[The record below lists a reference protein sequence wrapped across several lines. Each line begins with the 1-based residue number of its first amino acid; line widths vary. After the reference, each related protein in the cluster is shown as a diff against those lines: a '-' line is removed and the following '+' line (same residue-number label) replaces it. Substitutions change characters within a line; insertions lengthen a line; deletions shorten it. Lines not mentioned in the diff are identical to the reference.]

1 MTRRSREGTIR
12 AYGLAALACLVVAPA
27 PAPATRSNAAAAPPP
42 FDAPVGRPPL
52 AGALVVNGG
61 FGDYRGGHFHAG
73 FDFGT
78 ARRVGRPVVAPADGR
93 IERARASGAGYGRSL
108 YVRLEDGRLLQF
120 GHLDAFAGPVGA
132 YVQHV
137 QDSTGL
143 YEQDLWPPPGRF
155 PVRAGATIA
164 WTGESGAGGP
174 HLHFEIRRGDTAY
187 NPRRAGLPVADGV
200 APALLSLTLE
210 PLDDSSTVAGRSGP
224 YTIPLA
230 RPDTIRAFGRLRAV
244 VAARDRSRAGDA
256 LVAPW
261 SVGIEWNGA
270 STECRFDSLSWASD
284 MADAEYVYDAGR
296 VVGRKGL
303 VLWAP
308 AGFRPRALATDAPAG
323 GEAGTIVVRPGDPPR
338 PLRVRVRDLAG
349 RESSSRVWLV
359 PGAPPAP
366 ASAAWWRGDA
376 ARGDD
381 WGAPGLAFT
390 SLPGGSIRIAA
401 PLRAATHGPDIQV
414 GAHSRRATRTADGW
428 SATLALPESA
438 APRAARIPIAVRPS
452 RATSAA
458 GTGGGHAWVRRGRGG
473 EALALADSSRGHRL
487 ALPAGT
493 LFEDASILAF
503 PATSGESKGLVPIGA
518 AWRLEPASLPLRR
531 AATVLLTAP
540 AGASLDRVGLYRSDA
555 GTWQWV
561 GATRDSVARTVSGA
575 SRRLGRFA
583 LFRDETAPKAALRE
597 PAPPPAPS
605 NRGPYSRWALEA
617 TVRDEG
623 SGVDATASWIEVDGR
638 RVPTEWDAE
647 AGRLR
652 WRPAAPPAAGAHDVI
667 VVAADRAGNVAR
679 LTGRFRIAP

>member
-12 AYGLAALACLVVAPA
+12 ACGLAALGCLVVAPA
-27 PAPATRSNAAAAPPP
+27 PAPRPNAAAATPP

-52 AGALVVNGG
+52 AGTLVVNGG

-73 FDFGT
+73 FDFAT

-108 YVRLEDGRLLQF
+108 YVRLADGRLLQF
-120 GHLDAFAGPVGA
+120 GHLDAFAGPIGA

-210 PLDDSSTVAGRSGP
+210 PLDDSSSVAGRSGP
-224 YTIPLA
+224 YTILLA
-230 RPDTIRAFGRLRAV
+230 RPDTIRAVGRLRAV
-244 VAARDRSRAGDA
+244 VAARDRSRAKGA

-261 SVGIEWNGA
+261 SVGIEWKGA

-296 VVGRKGL
+296 VVGRKGV

-308 AGFRPRALATDAPAG
+308 AGFRPRALATDAPAS

-338 PLRVRVRDLAG
+338 VLRVRARDLAG
-349 RESSSRVWLV
+349 REASSRVWLA
-359 PGAPPAP
+359 PGTPPAPPA
-366 ASAAWWRGDA
+366 AAWWRGGA
-376 ARGDD
+376 ARRDE
-381 WGAPGLAFT
+381 WSAPGLAFA
-390 SLPGGSIRIAA
+390 SLPGGFLRVAV
-401 PLRAATHGPDIQV
+401 PLRSATHGPDIQV
-414 GAHSRRATRTADGW
+414 GAFSRRATRTADGW
-428 SATLALPESA
+428 SATFALPESTEA
-438 APRAARIPIAVRPS
+438 RTARIPIAVRPS
-452 RATSAA
+452 RATSASETA
-458 GTGGGHAWVRRGRGG
+458 GGDARVRRGRGG

-487 ALPAGT
+487 DLPAGA
-493 LFEDASILAF
+493 LFEDAVILAF
-503 PATSGESKGLVPIGA
+503 PAATGEAKGLVPTGA
-518 AWRLEPASLPLRR
+518 AWRVEPASLPLRH
-531 AATVLLTAP
+531 AVTILLTAP
-540 AGASLDRVGLYRSDA
+540 AGAPLDRVGLYRSDA
-555 GTWQWV
+555 GKWQWV
-561 GATRDSVARTVSGA
+561 GATRDTVARTVSGA
-575 SRRLGRFA
+575 TRRLGRFA
-583 LFRDETAPKAALRE
+583 LLRDETPPKAALRE
-597 PAPPPAPS
+597 PAPRPAPS
-605 NRGPYSRWALEA
+605 KRGPYSRWALEA

-652 WRPAAPPAAGAHDVI
+652 WRPAAPPSAGTHDVL
-667 VVAADRAGNVAR
+667 VVAADRAGNSTRVP
-679 LTGRFRIAP
+679 GRFRIAP